1 MKVNFNELVKGTIL
15 LNKRNRKE
23 FKVVS
28 LDEKE
33 QKVELLNI
41 SSEETV
47 KVSKAT
53 FERWYSVQSVPEKE
67 EPKEEPKTEPKPTA
81 GPKVSK
87 RTNRRPRP
95 ATEVIVV
102 ERIEKGND
110 KEVVEI
116 KEKRQKLKSGTPK
129 SDTVLSLTKQLE
141 ARIAHDFPASRRG
154 VTQSFIKY
162 AHQYNFVKIFQTKSK
177 IRINVLSR
185 AMPEEMK
192 AQLDRIVP
200 AKYGWPIDGF
210 FTIRREEDLDT
221 AMELIAYS
229 AKGAKG

>member
-33 QKVELLNI
+33 QKAELLNI

-53 FERWYSVQSVPEKE
+53 FERWYSVQSVPEQEETKE
-67 EPKEEPKTEPKPTA
+67 EPKAEAKPTA

-87 RTNRRPRP
+87 RTNRRPHP
-95 ATEVIVV
+95 TTVVVV
-102 ERIEKGND
+102 EAID
-110 KEVVEI
+110 KKDDTEVVEI
-116 KEKRQKLKSGTPK
+116 KEKRKNSKSGTPK

-141 ARIAHDFPASRRG
+141 DRIAHDFPASRRG

>member
-23 FKVVS
+23 FKVLS

-67 EPKEEPKTEPKPTA
+67 EPKEEPKAEAKPTA

-95 ATEVIVV
+95 TTVVVV
-102 ERIEKGND
+102 EAID
-110 KEVVEI
+110 KKDDTEVVEI
-116 KEKRQKLKSGTPK
+116 KEKRKNAKSGTPK

-141 ARIAHDFPASRRG
+141 DRIAHDFPASRRG

-229 AKGAKG
+229 VKGAKG

>member
-53 FERWYSVQSVPEKE
+53 FERWYTVQSVPEQE
-67 EPKEEPKTEPKPTA
+67 EPKEEPKAEDKPTA

-95 ATEVIVV
+95 TTVVVV
-102 ERIEKGND
+102 EAID
-110 KEVVEI
+110 KKEDTEVVEI
-116 KEKRQKLKSGTPK
+116 KEKRKNAKSGTPK

-141 ARIAHDFPASRRG
+141 DRIAHDFPASRRG

>member
-33 QKVELLNI
+33 KKVELLNI

-47 KVSKAT
+47 KVSKVT
-53 FERWYSVQSVPEKE
+53 FERWYTVQSVPEKE
-67 EPKEEPKTEPKPTA
+67 GPKEEPKAEAKPTA

-95 ATEVIVV
+95 TTVVVV
-102 ERIEKGND
+102 EAIDRQDD

-116 KEKRQKLKSGTPK
+116 KEKRKNSKSGTPK

-141 ARIAHDFPASRRG
+141 DRIAHDFPASRRG

>member
-1 MKVNFNELVKGTIL
+1 MKVNFSELVKGTVL

-23 FKVVS
+23 FKVLS

-33 QKVELLNI
+33 QKVELLNL

-67 EPKEEPKTEPKPTA
+67 EPKEEPKPVT
-81 GPKVSK
+81 GPKVAK

-95 ATEVIVV
+95 ANTTVVVV
-102 ERIEKGND
+102 EAIDKTDD

-116 KEKRQKLKSGTPK
+116 REKRKKQNSGIPK

-141 ARIAHDFPASRRG
+141 DRIAHDFPASRRG

-162 AHQYNFVKIFQTKSK
+162 SHQYNFVKIFQTKSK

-192 AQLDRIVP
+192 AKLDRIVP

-229 AKGAKG
+229 VKGAKG

>member
-53 FERWYSVQSVPEKE
+53 FERWYTVQSVPEQE
-67 EPKEEPKTEPKPTA
+67 EPKEEAKPTA

-95 ATEVIVV
+95 TTVVVV
-102 ERIEKGND
+102 EAIDKKDD

-116 KEKRQKLKSGTPK
+116 KEKRKNAKSGTPK

-141 ARIAHDFPASRRG
+141 DRIAHDFPASRRG

-162 AHQYNFVKIFQTKSK
+162 AHQYNFVKIFQTKSR

-229 AKGAKG
+229 VKGAKG

>member
-53 FERWYSVQSVPEKE
+53 FERWYTVQSLPEKE
-67 EPKEEPKTEPKPTA
+67 ELKEEPKVEAKPTA

-95 ATEVIVV
+95 TTVVVV
-102 ERIEKGND
+102 EAIDKQDD

-116 KEKRQKLKSGTPK
+116 KEKRKNAKSGIPK

-141 ARIAHDFPASRRG
+141 DRIAHDFPASRRG

-200 AKYGWPIDGF
+200 AKYG
-210 FTIRREEDLDT
+210 
-221 AMELIAYS
+221 
-229 AKGAKG
+229 

>member
-41 SSEETV
+41 SGEETV

-53 FERWYSVQSVPEKE
+53 FERWYTVQSVPEQE
-67 EPKEEPKTEPKPTA
+67 EPKEEPKAEAKPTT

-95 ATEVIVV
+95 TTVVVV
-102 ERIEKGND
+102 EAID
-110 KEVVEI
+110 KKDDTEVVEI
-116 KEKRQKLKSGTPK
+116 KEKRKNAKSGTPK

-141 ARIAHDFPASRRG
+141 DRIAHDFPASRRG

>member
-53 FERWYSVQSVPEKE
+53 FERWYSVQSVPEQE
-67 EPKEEPKTEPKPTA
+67 EPKEEPKPTA

-162 AHQYNFVKIFQTKSK
+162 SHQYNFVKIFQSKSK
-177 IRINVLSR
+177 VRINVLSR

-192 AQLDRIVP
+192 AKLDRIVP

>member
-53 FERWYSVQSVPEKE
+53 FERWYTVQSVPEKE
-67 EPKEEPKTEPKPTA
+67 EPKEEPKVEAKPTA

-95 ATEVIVV
+95 TTVVVV
-102 ERIEKGND
+102 EAID
-110 KEVVEI
+110 KKDDTEVVEI
-116 KEKRQKLKSGTPK
+116 KEKRKNAKSGTPK

-141 ARIAHDFPASRRG
+141 DRIAHDFPASRRG

>member
-53 FERWYSVQSVPEKE
+53 FERWYTVQSVPEQE
-67 EPKEEPKTEPKPTA
+67 EPKEEPKAEAKPTA

-95 ATEVIVV
+95 TTVVVV
-102 ERIEKGND
+102 EAID
-110 KEVVEI
+110 KKEDTEVVEI
-116 KEKRQKLKSGTPK
+116 KEKRKNSKSGTPK

-141 ARIAHDFPASRRG
+141 DRIAHDFPASRRG

-177 IRINVLSR
+177 IRINVLTRS
-185 AMPEEMK
+185 MSEEMK

-200 AKYGWPIDGF
+200 AKYGWPLDGF

-221 AMELIAYS
+221 ALELIAYS

>member
-53 FERWYSVQSVPEKE
+53 FERWYTVQSVPEKE
-67 EPKEEPKTEPKPTA
+67 EPKEEPKPTA

-116 KEKRQKLKSGTPK
+116 KEKRKNAKSGTPK

-141 ARIAHDFPASRRG
+141 DRIAHDFPASRRG

-162 AHQYNFVKIFQTKSK
+162 AHQYNFVKIFQSKSK
-177 IRINVLSR
+177 VRINVLSR

-192 AQLDRIVP
+192 AKLDRIVP

>member
-28 LDEKE
+28 LDAKE

-53 FERWYSVQSVPEKE
+53 FERWYSVQSVPEQE
-67 EPKEEPKTEPKPTA
+67 EPKEEPKAEAKPTA

-95 ATEVIVV
+95 TTVVVV
-102 ERIEKGND
+102 EAIDKKDD

-116 KEKRQKLKSGTPK
+116 KEKRKNAKSGTPK

-141 ARIAHDFPASRRG
+141 DRIAHDFPASRRG

-162 AHQYNFVKIFQTKSK
+162 AHQYNFVKIFQTKSR

>member
-67 EPKEEPKTEPKPTA
+67 EPKEEAKPTA

-116 KEKRQKLKSGTPK
+116 KEKRQNAKSGTPK

-141 ARIAHDFPASRRG
+141 DRIAHDFPASRRG

-192 AQLDRIVP
+192 AKLDRIVP

>member
-53 FERWYSVQSVPEKE
+53 FERRYTVQSVPEKE
-67 EPKEEPKTEPKPTA
+67 EPKEEPKAEAKPTA

-95 ATEVIVV
+95 TTVVVV
-102 ERIEKGND
+102 EAID
-110 KEVVEI
+110 KKEDTEVVEI
-116 KEKRQKLKSGTPK
+116 KEKRKNAKSGTPK

-141 ARIAHDFPASRRG
+141 DRIAHDFPASRRG

-177 IRINVLSR
+177 IRINVLTR

>member
-67 EPKEEPKTEPKPTA
+67 EPKEEPKAEAKPTA

-95 ATEVIVV
+95 TTVVVV
-102 ERIEKGND
+102 EAID
-110 KEVVEI
+110 KKDDTEVVEI

-141 ARIAHDFPASRRG
+141 DRIAHDFPASRRG

-162 AHQYNFVKIFQTKSK
+162 AHQYNFVKIFQTKSR
-177 IRINVLSR
+177 IHINVLSR

-192 AQLDRIVP
+192 AKLDRIVP

>member
-53 FERWYSVQSVPEKE
+53 FERWYTVQSVLEQE
-67 EPKEEPKTEPKPTA
+67 EPKEEPKAEAKPTA

-95 ATEVIVV
+95 TTVVVV
-102 ERIEKGND
+102 EAIDKQDD

-116 KEKRQKLKSGTPK
+116 KEKRKNSKSGTPK

-141 ARIAHDFPASRRG
+141 DRIAHDFPASRRG

-162 AHQYNFVKIFQTKSK
+162 AHQYNFVKIFQTKSR

-192 AQLDRIVP
+192 AKLDRIVP

-221 AMELIAYS
+221 AMELITYS
-229 AKGAKG
+229 VKGAKG

>member
-53 FERWYSVQSVPEKE
+53 FERWYSVQSVPEQE
-67 EPKEEPKTEPKPTA
+67 EPKEEPKAEAKPTT

-95 ATEVIVV
+95 TTVVVV
-102 ERIEKGND
+102 EAID
-110 KEVVEI
+110 KKEDTEVVEI
-116 KEKRQKLKSGTPK
+116 KEKRKNAKSGTPK

-141 ARIAHDFPASRRG
+141 DRIAHDFPASRRG

-229 AKGAKG
+229 VKGAKG

>member
-53 FERWYSVQSVPEKE
+53 FERWYTVQSVPEKE
-67 EPKEEPKTEPKPTA
+67 EPKEEPKAEAKPTA

-95 ATEVIVV
+95 TTVVVV
-102 ERIEKGND
+102 EAID
-110 KEVVEI
+110 KKEDTEVVEI
-116 KEKRQKLKSGTPK
+116 KEKRKNAKSGTPK

-141 ARIAHDFPASRRG
+141 DRIAHDFPASRRG

-200 AKYGWPIDGF
+200 AKYGWPLDGF

-221 AMELIAYS
+221 ALELIAYS

>member
-28 LDEKE
+28 LDEQE

-53 FERWYSVQSVPEKE
+53 FERWYTVQSVPEKE
-67 EPKEEPKTEPKPTA
+67 EPKEEPKAEPKPTA

-95 ATEVIVV
+95 TTVVVV
-102 ERIEKGND
+102 EAID
-110 KEVVEI
+110 KKEDTEVVEI
-116 KEKRQKLKSGTPK
+116 KEKRKNAKSGTPK

-141 ARIAHDFPASRRG
+141 DRIAHDFPASRRG

>member
-53 FERWYSVQSVPEKE
+53 FERWYSVQSVPEQE
-67 EPKEEPKTEPKPTA
+67 EPKEEPKAEAKPTA

-95 ATEVIVV
+95 TTVVVV
-102 ERIEKGND
+102 EAID
-110 KEVVEI
+110 KQDDTEVVEI
-116 KEKRQKLKSGTPK
+116 KEKRKNSKSGTPK

-141 ARIAHDFPASRRG
+141 DRIAHDFPASRRG